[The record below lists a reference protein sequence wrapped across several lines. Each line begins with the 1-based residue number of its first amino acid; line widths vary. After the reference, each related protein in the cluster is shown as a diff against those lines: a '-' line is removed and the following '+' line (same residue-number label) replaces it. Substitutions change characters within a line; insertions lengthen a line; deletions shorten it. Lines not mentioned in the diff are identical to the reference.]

1 MNLIPDWYEILRKA
15 WSVKFN
21 MLAAV
26 LAAAEVAMPILQA
39 GFEPLQVIPPGT
51 LATLAG
57 LVSGGAIVA
66 RVLAQQ
72 ELTK

>member
-1 MNLIPDWYEILRKA
+1 MNLIPDWSEVLRKA

-39 GFEPLQVIPPGT
+39 GFEPLQVIPTGT